1 MKLSEP
7 SFEPASEFWPV
18 PMDAAERD
26 IGALEN
32 TIARQ
37 SSELNLRLTEILELY
52 AAQSRQADELDAAQE
67 EINQLQ
73 QTIAR
78 LQSAVMQQ
86 RVEIV
91 SAQDKIACLEND
103 KAAMGRQL
111 DQALKEIKALTD
123 RNAAIQLALDA
134 RETNAASAL
143 AQIDYLNSELVAAT
157 AERFKLVATVFG
169 EKRRHNEQAS
179 RVRNVGRPGEGD
191 RSRSIAWPRAG

>member
-1 MKLSEP
+1 MKLIEP

-18 PMDAAERD
+18 PMDAERD

-37 SSELNLRLTEILELY
+37 SSELNLRLTEVLELY
-52 AAQSRQADELDAAQE
+52 AAQSRQADELEAAQE

-73 QTIAR
+73 QTIVR

-103 KAAMGRQL
+103 KAAIGRQL

-123 RNAAIQLALDA
+123 RNAAIQFALDA

-169 EKRRHNEQAS
+169 EKRRHNQQAS
-179 RVRNVGRPGEGD
+179 RVRKVGRPGEAD
-191 RSRSIAWPRAG
+191 RRRPPA

>member
-1 MKLSEP
+1 MKLVEP
-7 SFEPASEFWPV
+7 SFEPASEFWPA
-18 PMDAAERD
+18 PTDAAERD

-37 SSELNLRLTEILELY
+37 SSELNLRLTEVLELY
-52 AAQSRQADELDAAQE
+52 ATQGRQADELEAAQE
-67 EINQLQ
+67 EINRLQ
-73 QTIAR
+73 KTIVR

-91 SAQDKIACLEND
+91 SAQDKIACLKND
-103 KAAMGRQL
+103 KAAIAKQL
-111 DQALKEIKALTD
+111 DQAHQEIKTLTD

-169 EKRRHNEQAS
+169 QKRRHDRQVS
-179 RVRNVGRPGEGD
+179 RVRNASG
-191 RSRSIAWPRAG
+191 AG

>member
-1 MKLSEP
+1 MKLIEP
-7 SFEPASEFWPV
+7 SFEPASEFWPT
-18 PMDAAERD
+18 DAAERD

-37 SSELNLRLTEILELY
+37 SSELNLRLTEVLELY
-52 AAQSRQADELDAAQE
+52 ATQSRQADELQAAQE

-73 QTIAR
+73 QSIVR

-91 SAQDKIACLEND
+91 STQDKIACLEND
-103 KAAMGRQL
+103 KAVMAKQL
-111 DQALKEIKALTD
+111 DRAHQEIKTLTD

-169 EKRRHNEQAS
+169 EKRRHNQQES
-179 RVRNVGRPGEGD
+179 RVRNVSRPAGGD
-191 RSRSIAWPRAG
+191 CSRSPA